1 MKRRTVVFL
10 HVDRGPTGPLNHGY
24 GGANTTETK
33 WCGLLLHVIVCIRNP
48 IPLSFSLSSLIGVQI
63 GVRQKRSTVVM
74 QSASIGWHSQFKS
87 AEEKAQVTCG
97 DAFALVTAR
106 ICRCSRQQ

>member
-1 MKRRTVVFL
+1 MVWPPPPCDRL
-10 HVDRGPTGPLNHGY
+10 HPKP
-24 GGANTTETK
+24 
-33 WCGLLLHVIVCIRNP
+33 NP
-48 IPLSFSLSSLIGVQI
+48 SLSLSSLIGVQI
-63 GVRQKRSTVVM
+63 GVTQKRSNVVM

-106 ICRCSRQQ
+106 VCRCSRQQ